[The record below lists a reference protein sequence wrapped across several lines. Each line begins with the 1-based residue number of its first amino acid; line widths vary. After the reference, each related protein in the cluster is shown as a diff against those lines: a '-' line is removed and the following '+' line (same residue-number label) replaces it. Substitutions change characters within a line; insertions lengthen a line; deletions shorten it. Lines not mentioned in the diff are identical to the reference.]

1 MKTNKLYQ
9 GLIIIIM
16 CFITFSAFAQQEDAN
31 FVGPIAPPPLI
42 QFSGMLV
49 SSESNQYD
57 DDFQP
62 IYFAHIRNKT
72 LMRGTISNINGMFSM
87 VVRAQDTILFNA
99 LGYKPNYF
107 IIPDTLVDNRLSV
120 VHIMEVDTFD
130 LPETVIFP
138 YPRPGAFKRDFLQL
152 EVEDDPIA
160 MYEKAFGRAM
170 ELDYIPQ
177 RTNAPELGAT
187 VVISGPITALANFIR
202 DGKNRKMDR
211 YREKL
216 GILDSVKSEQSK
228 LMPQIL
234 EKN

>member
-1 MKTNKLYQ
+1 VHINKLYNIL
-9 GLIIIIM
+9 GLIVVI
-16 CFITFSAFAQQEDAN
+16 CLSSLSAFSQEEDPD
-31 FVGPIAPPPLI
+31 FVGPIDLPPLI

-49 SSESNQYD
+49 SSESNEND
-57 DDFQP
+57 AIQP

-72 LMRGTISNINGMFSM
+72 LMRGTISNIDGMFSM

-107 IIPDTLVDNRLSV
+107 IIPDTLENDRFSV
-120 VHIMEVDTFD
+120 VHIMEVDTFN

-138 YPRPGAFKRDFLQL
+138 YPKPGSFKRDFLQL

-170 ELDYIPQ
+170 ALDYIPQ
-177 RTNAPELGAT
+177 KTNAPELGAT

-202 DGKNRKMDR
+202 DGKKRKMDR
-211 YREKL
+211 YREQL
-216 GILDSVKSEQSK
+216 GILDSVNTEKDK
-228 LMPQIL
+228 LFPKIL
-234 EKN
+234 EKD